1 MDRKHRL
8 EAIQEGEYLSLRSNV
23 SVADDANA
31 ACERPFVIPEHDPES
46 SIYKSRYSQYLASKD
61 SSSQLTYSSSNIT
74 NGTAEQHNVKGT
86 TVPPL
91 RLVTPALHHKNEA
104 PGLPITPAN
113 PPPYSSPQR
122 RPLRPATM
130 GKRTALRISRLSI
143 TPSMLD
149 APPTQSYPD
158 HFDIVTQQ
166 PRKISPM
173 HIVKLP
179 NQSNADLAPPDGG
192 TLAWLQV
199 LAGFFVVM
207 NAQGLNQSYGVF
219 QAYYERTLLP
229 THSPSTI
236 AWIGSLQIFL
246 LFFMSIVVSGQ
257 IDAGRFQHCF
267 TGGSALLV
275 AATVATSFCTRY
287 WHFVLAQGVATGMGM
302 GLLFGAGVQVLFT
315 YFRRR
320 LGIATGIASAGGAVG
335 GMVFPAVCEALIGKV
350 GFAWTVRVVA
360 LIVLVTLIPANLM
373 ARERPGRRTAKKKE
387 KKKKKP
393 SIDWS
398 AFTDAPYLLVTAG
411 LFCSFWGV
419 YFGFYFIVTYA
430 QETLH
435 LSASEATNLLI
446 LM

>member
-1 MDRKHRL
+1 MDPKHRL
-8 EAIQEGEYLSLRSNV
+8 EAIQEGKYLSLRTDV
-23 SVADDANA
+23 SVADGADAA
-31 ACERPFVIPEHDPES
+31 RERPFVIPEYDPEGS
-46 SIYKSRYSQYLASKD
+46 LYKSRYSQYLASKD
-61 SSSQLTYSSSNIT
+61 SSSQLTCSSSNIT
-74 NGTAEQHNVKGT
+74 NGTAQQHNLKGT

-91 RLVTPALHHKNEA
+91 RIVTPALHHMNEA

-113 PPPYSSPQR
+113 PPPYSSPRR
-122 RPLRPATM
+122 RPPRPATM

-143 TPSMLD
+143 TPSMID

-158 HFDIVTQQ
+158 HFDIVTHQ

-179 NQSNADLAPPDGG
+179 NQSSADLAPPDGG

-207 NAQGLNQSYGVF
+207 DAQGLNQSYGVF

-267 TGGSALLV
+267 TGGSALLL
-275 AATVATSFCTRY
+275 AGIVATSFCSRY

-302 GLLFGAGVQVLFT
+302 GLLFGAGAQVLFT
-315 YFRRR
+315 
-320 LGIATGIASAGGAVG
+320 
-335 GMVFPAVCEALIGKV
+335 
-350 GFAWTVRVVA
+350 
-360 LIVLVTLIPANLM
+360 
-373 ARERPGRRTAKKKE
+373 
-387 KKKKKP
+387 
-393 SIDWS
+393 
-398 AFTDAPYLLVTAG
+398 
-411 LFCSFWGV
+411 
-419 YFGFYFIVTYA
+419 
-430 QETLH
+430 
-435 LSASEATNLLI
+435 
-446 LM
+446 

>member
-1 MDRKHRL
+1 MATSPRWFLRRHERPVRPFP
-8 EAIQEGEYLSLRSNV
+8 LSL
-23 SVADDANA
+23 
-31 ACERPFVIPEHDPES
+31 PMP
-46 SIYKSRYSQYLASKD
+46 LSKPTYHP
-61 SSSQLTYSSSNIT
+61 LTAPQQT
-74 NGTAEQHNVKGT
+74 N
-86 TVPPL
+86 
-91 RLVTPALHHKNEA
+91 R
-104 PGLPITPAN
+104 
-113 PPPYSSPQR
+113 
-122 RPLRPATM
+122 
-130 GKRTALRISRLSI
+130 
-143 TPSMLD
+143 
-149 APPTQSYPD
+149 
-158 HFDIVTQQ
+158 
-166 PRKISPM
+166 
-173 HIVKLP
+173 
-179 NQSNADLAPPDGG
+179 
-192 TLAWLQV
+192 
-199 LAGFFVVM
+199 
-207 NAQGLNQSYGVF
+207 GLNQSYGVF

-446 LM
+446 LMVSIYTFPPPFPPFPRPPPQPLSLPPKTQTQTNPNTNKIPPKKRTPPTSPAASSRPSSPTPASAP